1 MAGWLVSMY
10 ADHFGI
16 TGLSAKDQYQS
27 YNFRNIM
34 PAVAGSVF
42 SNGNTYPLEV
52 TPVGSGSD
60 NISTEVKSG
69 SGDYFRLT
77 VAANAGPK
85 NVKVLDPSGGDVTY
99 LGAHVYVLRVQ

>member
-1 MAGWLVSMY
+1 
-10 ADHFGI
+10 
-16 TGLSAKDQYQS
+16 
-27 YNFRNIM
+27 M
-34 PAVAGSVF
+34 PPIAGSVL
-42 SNGNTYPLEV
+42 SNGGVYPLDV

-85 NVKVLDPSGGDVTY
+85 NVKILDPNGGDVTY
-99 LGAHVYVLRVQ
+99 AGAHIYVLRVQ